1 LQRETVLATAL
12 NLLEQQGLNA
22 ITLEMVASHLSLPVE
37 ELRPFWPD
45 QDALLYDSLRFH
57 AQQIDTW
64 RRKVLLDDN
73 LTIEQKLLARYQV
86 LEEQVRQ
93 QRYPGCLFIA
103 ACSHFP
109 QEDHPIRQLAE
120 QQKKASFDD
129 TQALLQQL
137 DTDDAEMVAEQME
150 LVQEGCLSK
159 LLVHRQLQDVAVAKR
174 LAADILQLALCRKNG
189 ALS

>member
-1 LQRETVLATAL
+1 MQRETVLATAL